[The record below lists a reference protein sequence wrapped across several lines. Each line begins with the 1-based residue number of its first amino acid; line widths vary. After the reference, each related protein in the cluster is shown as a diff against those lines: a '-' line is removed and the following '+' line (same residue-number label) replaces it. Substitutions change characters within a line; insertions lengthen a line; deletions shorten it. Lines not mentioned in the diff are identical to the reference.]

1 MSWLARS
8 ITNSLK
14 LENDDDDRLPNTT
27 TNASDPNLEDSQ
39 SDQKQNQST
48 ADTPRGVKEDLT
60 ELTKSFSR
68 QLWGVASFLAP
79 PPQPQP
85 QMSDQNQLSDQLLD
99 PDVGDE
105 DVIEGIK
112 TDFAEISGKFRS
124 GISMLSNNINVSE
137 ITKMASN
144 FLQFTSEMELNED
157 VGVTEEVLLFARNIA
172 VHPETWLDFPV
183 PDDEYFDDFDMSD
196 TQQEHALAVERL
208 VPSLAALRIELCPGH
223 MSEGCFWKI
232 YFVLLHPRL
241 TKDDAE
247 LLSTPQ
253 IVEARAMLA
262 HELKNRAEAK
272 QESVHSITGSSD
284 SNKIAGSGAY
294 LSESAEAPAGTKS
307 ESVSVKASA
316 LNAPPSVATTEFETE
331 KHSIQTTEMQ
341 VIGKSVVKEEPV
353 DTKHQLAVSS
363 SYAGVVSD
371 EKFED
376 DGDDWL
382 KEESSEVAGV
392 CGSTMHLGNDEDVS
406 FSDLEEE
413 DKDVP
418 YKKTTF
424 GSDSSTKDS
433 RDWVHLGRS
442 SADSA
447 KDVNYVGDKAAGSQ
461 KVRADNPKGK
471 ESNDWHD
478 FDEIDD
484 M

>member
-1 MSWLARS
+1 
-8 ITNSLK
+8 
-14 LENDDDDRLPNTT
+14 
-27 TNASDPNLEDSQ
+27 
-39 SDQKQNQST
+39 
-48 ADTPRGVKEDLT
+48 
-60 ELTKSFSR
+60 
-68 QLWGVASFLAP
+68 
-79 PPQPQP
+79 
-85 QMSDQNQLSDQLLD
+85 
-99 PDVGDE
+99 
-105 DVIEGIK
+105 
-112 TDFAEISGKFRS
+112 
-124 GISMLSNNINVSE
+124 
-137 ITKMASN
+137 
-144 FLQFTSEMELNED
+144 
-157 VGVTEEVLLFARNIA
+157 
-172 VHPETWLDFPV
+172 
-183 PDDEYFDDFDMSD
+183 
-196 TQQEHALAVERL
+196 
-208 VPSLAALRIELCPGH
+208 
-223 MSEGCFWKI
+223 
-232 YFVLLHPRL
+232 
-241 TKDDAE
+241 
-247 LLSTPQ
+247 
-253 IVEARAMLA
+253 MLA

-478 FDEIDD
+478 FDEIDE